1 MPNPRMA
8 VAHDENFAA
17 YDTFIA
23 DGSTIVFDRTV
34 ARGTSAAGR
43 AVGIKSTTDNVIEL
57 VADGQAI
64 LGRLERVEADGKC
77 VVQIGGYMKLPAGT
91 SPNLARNG
99 KLVGCLLTAARGY
112 VRAPVAATAA
122 DVLASRG
129 VVVEITDTT
138 NVGVFL

>member
-23 DGSTIVFDRTV
+23 DGVTIVFDRTV
-34 ARGTSAAGR
+34 ARGSAAAGR

-57 VADGQAI
+57 VVDAQAI

-77 VVQIGGYMKLPAGT
+77 VVQVGGYMKLPGGLSATLTRG
-91 SPNLARNG
+91 G
-99 KLVGCLLTAARGY
+99 KLVGALGTASAKGYVRAAAPATLADVAAARGY
-112 VRAPVAATAA
+112 VVEVADAT
-122 DVLASRG
+122 
-129 VVVEITDTT
+129 
-138 NVGVFL
+138 